1 MRRIGC
7 HFVLAGAVSVTGCL
21 NPMTTRLPEIAPR
34 DTRVELR
41 SLARHDPF
49 PDPDLGPDTF
59 ARPRGFENERP
70 QPRRLYEERLLQGQ
84 QPEFARPMPSMPGA
98 AREYPNVVH

>member
-1 MRRIGC
+1 MRRIGSYL
-7 HFVLAGAVSVTGCL
+7 VLASAVSVTGCL
-21 NPMTTRLPEIAPR
+21 NPMTTRLPELAPR
-34 DTRVELR
+34 ETRSELR

-70 QPRRLYEERLLQGQ
+70 APRRLYEERLMQGQ
-84 QPEFARPMPSMPGA
+84 QPEFAPNMPVAPA
-98 AREYPNVVH
+98 ASYSYPNVVH